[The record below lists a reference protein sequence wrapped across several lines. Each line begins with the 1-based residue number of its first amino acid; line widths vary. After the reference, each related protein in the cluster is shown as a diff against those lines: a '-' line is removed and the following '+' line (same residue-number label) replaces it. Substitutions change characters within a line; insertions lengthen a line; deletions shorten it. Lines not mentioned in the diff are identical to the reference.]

1 MLDDEKKILKLF
13 PLPIFHYKVKNH
25 KKHNEN
31 LSKYIYN
38 LYENDKNGLKRSNQG
53 GWHSKPFDLKKKDD
67 APFHFFMD
75 IQKYVADVFKE
86 YGWFYTPGKV
96 NLTEMWAIINKKN
109 NFNIEHTHPNNYLSA
124 AYYVK
129 APENCGSFNI
139 SNPNQIA
146 RERIAISDKRTEFN
160 RISAQIK
167 PVEGDLLL
175 FPAYLPHSV
184 SVNTSD
190 EDRIVISFNVDI
202 LK

>member
-1 MLDDEKKILKLF
+1 MSDSKKVHKYF
-13 PLPIFHYKVKNH
+13 AQPIFQYQLESYER
-25 KKHNEN
+25 HNQD
-31 LSKYIYN
+31 LKKYIYN
-38 LYENDKNGLKRSNQG
+38 AYNEDPNGLSRSNQG
-53 GWHSKPFDLKKKDD
+53 GWHSKPFNLKDKSS
-67 APFHFFMD
+67 APFIFFQS

-86 YGWFYTPGKV
+86 YGWLYVPGKV

-129 APENCGSFNI
+129 APENCGSFI
-139 SNPNQIA
+139 VTNPNSVS
-146 RERIAISDKRTEFN
+146 RERITASERKTEFN
-160 RISAQIK
+160 QNIAQIK
-167 PVEGDLLL
+167 PKEGDLLL

-184 SVNTSD
+184 GMNLSD

>member
-1 MLDDEKKILKLF
+1 MNEKKILKFF
-13 PLPIFHYKVKNH
+13 PQPIFHYKVENY
-25 KKHNEN
+25 KKHNEK
-31 LSKYIYN
+31 LSEYIYE
-38 LYENDKNGLKRSNQG
+38 LYENDKKGLERSNQG
-53 GWHSKPFDLKKKDD
+53 GWHSQSFDLKEKNKP
-67 APFHFFMD
+67 PFQFFMD
-75 IQKYVADVFKE
+75 IQRYVADVFKE
-86 YGWFYTPGKV
+86 YGWKYTPGKV

-129 APENCGSFNI
+129 APDNCGSFRI

-146 RERIAISDKRTEFN
+146 KERIALSDKRTEFN
-160 RISAQIK
+160 QNIGQIK
-167 PVEGDLLL
+167 PVEGDLLI

-184 SVNTSD
+184 GMNLSD

>member
-1 MLDDEKKILKLF
+1 MSDSKKVHKYF
-13 PLPIFHYKVKNH
+13 AQPIFQYQLESYER
-25 KKHNEN
+25 HNQD
-31 LSKYIYN
+31 LKKYIYN
-38 LYENDKNGLKRSNQG
+38 AYNEDPNGLSRSNQG
-53 GWHSKPFDLKKKDD
+53 GWHSKPFDLKDKSS
-67 APFHFFMD
+67 APFIFFQS

-86 YGWFYTPGKV
+86 YGWLYVPGKV

-129 APENCGSFNI
+129 APENCGSFI
-139 SNPNQIA
+139 VTNPNSVS
-146 RERIAISDKRTEFN
+146 RERITASVRKTEFN
-160 RISAQIK
+160 QNRAQIK
-167 PVEGDLLL
+167 PKEGDLLL

-184 SVNTSD
+184 GMNLSD

>member
-1 MLDDEKKILKLF
+1 M
-13 PLPIFHYKVKNH
+13 
-25 KKHNEN
+25 
-31 LSKYIYN
+31 
-38 LYENDKNGLKRSNQG
+38 KRSNQG
-53 GWHSKPFDLKKKDD
+53 GWHSKPFDLKKEKGS
-67 APFHFFMD
+67 PFHFFMD
-75 IQKYVADVFKE
+75 IQKYVADVFK

-109 NFNIEHTHPNNYLSA
+109 NFNTEHTHPNNYLSA

-146 RERIAISDKRTEFN
+146 RERIAISNKKTEFN
-160 RISAQIK
+160 QISAQIK

-184 SVNTSD
+184 GINLSD

>member
-1 MLDDEKKILKLF
+1 MSDSKKVHKYF
-13 PLPIFHYKVKNH
+13 AQPIFQYQLESYER
-25 KKHNEN
+25 HNQD
-31 LSKYIYN
+31 LKKYIYN
-38 LYENDKNGLKRSNQG
+38 AYNEDPNGLSRSNQG
-53 GWHSKPFDLKKKDD
+53 GWHSKPFDLKDKSS
-67 APFHFFMD
+67 APFIFFQS

-86 YGWFYTPGKV
+86 YGWLYVPGKV

-129 APENCGSFNI
+129 APENCGSFI
-139 SNPNQIA
+139 VTNPNSVS
-146 RERIAISDKRTEFN
+146 RERITASERKTEFN
-160 RISAQIK
+160 RNIAQIK
-167 PVEGDLLL
+167 PKEGDLLL

-184 SVNTSD
+184 GMNLSD

>member
-1 MLDDEKKILKLF
+1 MNQTKKIYKYF
-13 PLPIFHYKVKNH
+13 PQPVFHYRLENFE
-25 KKHNEN
+25 KHNKE
-31 LSKYIYN
+31 LSNYIYN
-38 LYENDKNGLKRSNQG
+38 LNKKDPEGVSRSNQG
-53 GWHSKPFDLKKKDD
+53 GWHSKPFNLKEKEA
-67 APFHFFMD
+67 APFKFFMS
-75 IQKYVADVFKE
+75 IQMYVADTFKE
-86 YGWFYTPGKV
+86 YGWKYIPGKV

-146 RERIAISDKRTEFN
+146 RERIAISNKRTEFN
-160 RISAQIK
+160 QISAQIK

-184 SVNTSD
+184 GMNLSD

>member
-1 MLDDEKKILKLF
+1 MSQEKNVLKFF
-13 PLPIFHYKVKNH
+13 PQPIFHYKINNYE
-25 KKHNEN
+25 KHNKD
-31 LSKYIYN
+31 LTKYIYD
-38 LYENDKNGLKRSNQG
+38 LYEDDKEGINRSNQG
-53 GWHSKPFDLKKKDD
+53 GWHSKPFNLKEKDKP
-67 APFHFFMD
+67 PFQFFLD

-86 YGWFYTPGKV
+86 YGWHYTPGKV

-109 NFNIEHTHPNNYLSA
+109 NFNTEHTHPNNYLSA

-129 APENCGSFNI
+129 APENCGSFRV

-146 RERIAISDKRTEFN
+146 RERIAISDNKTEFN
-160 RISAQIK
+160 QVSAQVK

-184 SVNTSD
+184 GMNLSD
-190 EDRIVISFNVDI
+190 EDRIVISFNIDI

>member
-1 MLDDEKKILKLF
+1 MSDTKKVHKYF
-13 PLPIFHYKVKNH
+13 AQPIFQYELENYER
-25 KKHNEN
+25 HNQD
-31 LSKYIYN
+31 LKKYIYN
-38 LYENDKNGLKRSNQG
+38 AYNEDPNGLSRSNQG
-53 GWHSKPFDLKKKDD
+53 GWHSKPFDLKDKSS
-67 APFHFFMD
+67 APFTFFQS

-86 YGWFYTPGKV
+86 YGWLYVPGKV

-129 APENCGSFNI
+129 APENCGSFI
-139 SNPNQIA
+139 VTNPNSVS
-146 RERIAISDKRTEFN
+146 RERITASERKTEFN
-160 RISAQIK
+160 QNIAQIK
-167 PVEGDLLL
+167 PNEGDLLL

-184 SVNTSD
+184 GMNLSD

>member
-1 MLDDEKKILKLF
+1 MSDSKKVHKYF
-13 PLPIFHYKVKNH
+13 AQPIFQYQLESYER
-25 KKHNEN
+25 HNQD
-31 LSKYIYN
+31 LKKYIYN
-38 LYENDKNGLKRSNQG
+38 SYNEDPNGLSRSNQG
-53 GWHSKPFDLKKKDD
+53 GWHSKPFDLKDKSS
-67 APFHFFMD
+67 APFIFFQS

-86 YGWFYTPGKV
+86 YGWLYVPGKV

-129 APENCGSFNI
+129 APENCGSFI
-139 SNPNQIA
+139 VTNPNSVS
-146 RERIAISDKRTEFN
+146 RERITASVRKTEFN
-160 RISAQIK
+160 QNIAQIK
-167 PVEGDLLL
+167 PKEGDLLL

-184 SVNTSD
+184 GMNLSD

>member
-1 MLDDEKKILKLF
+1 MSDSKKVHKYF
-13 PLPIFHYKVKNH
+13 AQPIFQYQLESYER
-25 KKHNEN
+25 HNQD
-31 LSKYIYN
+31 LKKYIYN
-38 LYENDKNGLKRSNQG
+38 AYNEDPNGLSRSNQG
-53 GWHSKPFDLKKKDD
+53 GWHSKPFDLKDKSSP
-67 APFHFFMD
+67 PFTFFQS

-86 YGWFYTPGKV
+86 YGWLYVPGKV

-129 APENCGSFNI
+129 APENCGSFI
-139 SNPNQIA
+139 VTNPNSVS
-146 RERIAISDKRTEFN
+146 RERITASERKTEFN
-160 RISAQIK
+160 QNIAQIK
-167 PVEGDLLL
+167 PKEGDLLL

-184 SVNTSD
+184 GMNLSD

>member
-1 MLDDEKKILKLF
+1 MNLEKKKVLKFF
-13 PLPIFHYKVKNH
+13 PQPIFHYKVEDFR
-25 KKHNEN
+25 KHNES
-31 LSKYIYN
+31 LSKYIYG
-38 LYENDKNGLKRSNQG
+38 LYNNDKKGLARSNQG
-53 GWHSKPFDLKKKDD
+53 GWHSKPFDLKKKDE
-67 APFHFFMD
+67 APFLFFID

-86 YGWFYTPGKV
+86 YGWLYEPGRV
-96 NLTEMWAIINKKN
+96 RLTEMWAIINKKN
-109 NFNIEHTHPNNYLSA
+109 NFNLEHTHPNNYLSA

-129 APENCGSFNI
+129 APENCGSFKV

-146 RERIAISDKRTEFN
+146 KERIAISDKRTELN
-160 RISAQIK
+160 QNVAQIK

-184 SVNTSD
+184 GMNLSN